1 MFIPK
6 RNNRLPSTGRAFV
19 MLGALAAALVAA
31 APSRAADTASL
42 VARITDRDNDG
53 KHTAPAPEDMEKIYE
68 LLLEGG
74 EAGVR
79 ARVADLVG
87 MLVEPGASEDYKAR
101 YLLHAL
107 VIRVTRP
114 GADGEPTP
122 ERRAAGDALVK
133 ALTDA
138 TTPNIKSYLVGE
150 LEFVGERK
158 AVPAIGKLLADD
170 ALSDA
175 AARALV
181 TIGAGDGKG
190 DGSAEAAELRRAL
203 ADASGRSR
211 LSVVQA
217 LGELRDK
224 GAVDE
229 LTRLLT
235 DTSADVRLAAAV
247 ALAKIADERSIASLA
262 DALEAAQGNEKVLMA
277 GPCFALSR
285 RLLESDDRG
294 RAFEMYGNIWR
305 ILSGIDEPQMRHAVV
320 AGLAEA
326 FASDSTDA
334 LVRKLR
340 TRGPATRAAVLHA
353 LARRADPDSF
363 DAVAKALKDP
373 DAWVR
378 LIAIAAIGPVGGAR
392 SVPILIATLP
402 GGSPAEEEA
411 LRTAFIGVQGEGAS
425 ASLAEGLA
433 AVTDGPDATAV
444 RLILIDTLATRR
456 AAEGSDAALALA
468 GHANPE
474 IRMAAFKALG
484 KIADGDCAPRLVE
497 LARALTDQR
506 ELGAIEDAL
515 VESCRRR
522 QGDSEQVAPV
532 AAAIGQGSIVSQR
545 LFLRVIGRLGNR
557 ASVKVLLEAMADAE
571 KDVRDAAVRS
581 LADFPNDKPM
591 ADLLKIAKTGVDLT
605 HKVLALRGFMRM
617 AEKKR
622 DKKERVG
629 MLAEALS
636 IADRPDE
643 KKQALGKLGNVDT
656 SASLKV
662 VLPYTGVVG
671 VSREA
676 CRATYNI
683 AKRLEKKDP
692 DLVRQAMEK
701 VIANARDERLLRD
714 AKGLL
719 KKVQ

>member
-1 MFIPK
+1 MV
-6 RNNRLPSTGRAFV
+6 GV
-19 MLGALAAALVAA
+19 LAAALLAA
-31 APSRAADTASL
+31 LPSRAADTASL
-42 VARITDRDNDG
+42 VARITDRDKDG

-68 LLLEGG
+68 LLIEGG
-74 EAGVR
+74 EAGVKT
-79 ARVADLVG
+79 RVADIIG
-87 MLVEPGASEDYKAR
+87 MLVEPGVSEDYKAR

-107 VIRVTRP
+107 VVRVTRP
-114 GADGEPTP
+114 GP
-122 ERRAAGDALVK
+122 EGDATPLRSATGEALVL
-133 ALTDA
+133 ALTRSA
-138 TTPNIKSYLVGE
+138 TPNIKSYLVDE
-150 LEFVGERK
+150 LQFLGERR

-181 TIGAGDGKG
+181 TIGVGDGKG

-203 ADASGRSR
+203 ARASGRSR
-211 LSVVQA
+211 LSVVLA
-217 LGELRDK
+217 LGELRDE

-235 DTSADVRLAAAV
+235 DASADVRLAAAT
-247 ALAKIADERSIASLA
+247 ALARIADERSMVPLA
-262 DALEAAQGNEKVLMA
+262 KALEAARGNEKVLMA
-277 GPCFALSR
+277 GPCFAFSR

-294 RAFEMYGNIWR
+294 RAFDMYGSIWR

-326 FASDSTDA
+326 FAADSTNA
-334 LVRKLR
+334 LTRKLR
-340 TRGPATRAAVLHA
+340 TRGPATRAAALHA
-353 LARRADPDSF
+353 LARRADPESF
-363 DAVAKALKDP
+363 DAVAGALKDP
-373 DAWVR
+373 DPWVR
-378 LIAIAAIGPVGGAR
+378 LVAISAVGPVGKAR
-392 SVPILIATLP
+392 SVPTLIGVLP
-402 GGSPAEEEA
+402 GRSSAEEEA
-411 LRTAFIGVQGEGAS
+411 LRTALLGVEGEGAN
-425 ASLAEGLA
+425 ASLAKGLA
-433 AVTDGPDATAV
+433 GVGEGPDATAV
-444 RLILIDTLATRR
+444 RLILLDTIAMRR
-456 AAEGSDAALALA
+456 ATEGNEATLALA

-474 IRMAAFKALG
+474 VRMAALKALG
-484 KIADGDCAPRLVE
+484 KIADGECAPRLVE
-497 LARALTDQR
+497 LSLSLTDQR
-506 ELGAIEDAL
+506 ELSAIEDAL
-515 VESCRRR
+515 LESCRRR

-532 AAAIGQGSIVSQR
+532 AAALGKGSVASRR
-545 LFLRVIGRLGNR
+545 LLLRVVGRLGNR
-557 ASVKVLLEAMADAE
+557 ASVKVLLETMTDAE

-591 ADLLKIAKTGVDLT
+591 AELLKIAKTGVDMT
-605 HKVLALRGFMRM
+605 HKILALRGFMRM

-629 MLAEALS
+629 MLAEALT

-662 VLPYTGVVG
+662 VLPYTGVAG

-683 AKRLEKKDP
+683 ARRLEKRDP
-692 DLVRQAMEK
+692 DLVRKAMEK

-719 KKVQ
+719 KKVR